1 MIAYISNITCLIFD
15 FRTLRR
21 LIFALSALTRGN
33 PKCVET
39 IQVLGGF
46 KILHKITEKH
56 LENKEIALKS
66 LTFISDLVS
75 NSATN
80 EVLKFDSDF
89 CRLLKSENLYSDWDK
104 GQDLD
109 FMERLVKILDT
120 LQPICDQDGRKIV
133 TEGTVQKWLKSAR
146 YKLWKENQEDGDF
159 KVTIE
164 SLNRLLSTLK
174 DEL

>member
-1 MIAYISNITCLIFD
+1 MLFSF

-46 KILHKITEKH
+46 KILHKITHKN
-56 LENKEIALKS
+56 LDNKEIALKS
-66 LTFISDLVS
+66 LTFLSDLVT

-80 EVLKFDSDF
+80 EVLKFDSEW
-89 CRLLKSENLYSDWDK
+89 CQLLKSEKLYPEMK
-104 GQDLD
+104 EDLD
-109 FMERLVKILDT
+109 LMERLVKILDD
-120 LQPICDQDGRKIV
+120 LQPICDKNGNKIV

-146 YKLWKENQEDGDF
+146 FKLWKENQDDNSDF
-159 KVTIE
+159 KVSIE
-164 SLNRLLSTLK
+164 SINRLMSTLK